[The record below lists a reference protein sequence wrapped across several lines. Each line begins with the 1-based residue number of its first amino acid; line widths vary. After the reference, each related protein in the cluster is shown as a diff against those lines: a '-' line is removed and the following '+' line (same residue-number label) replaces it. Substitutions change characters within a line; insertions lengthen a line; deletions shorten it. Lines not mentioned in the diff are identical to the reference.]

1 VITILA
7 FLTLLIAYRLFGGV
21 NIYLDWEQISAIT
34 PSEIIVVVLM
44 IISIF
49 FAILSTS
56 RTASIVA
63 LGVVGFANCLF
74 FLFYSAPDLA
84 MTQFSI
90 DTLTVLLFML
100 VLFKLPKKKTLSSKR
115 IRIRDAVL
123 SLLFGT
129 LIAILTLEVFEE
141 PSSSEVSKYFADN
154 AYLLAKGRNV
164 VNVILVDYRGFDT
177 MVETVV
183 LVIAAVGVFSLMKLD
198 LNPSKKE

>member
-1 VITILA
+1 M
-7 FLTLLIAYRLFGGV
+7 AYRLFGEV
-21 NIYLDWEQISAIT
+21 NIYIDWDQIST
-34 PSEIIVVVLM
+34 VSYYEVIVVLLM
-44 IISIF
+44 IISIL
-49 FAILSTS
+49 FAISTNS
-56 RTASIVA
+56 RTTAIVA

-74 FLFYSAPDLA
+74 FIFYSAPDLA

-100 VLFKLPKKKTLSSKR
+100 VLVKLPKNKSFSSKGMKF
-115 IRIRDAVL
+115 RDAFL
-123 SLLFGT
+123 SLTFGV

-177 MVETVV
+177 MIETVV
-183 LVIAAVGVFSLMKLD
+183 LVIAAAGVFSLMKLD
-198 LNPSKKE
+198 LNPSKKDL

>member
-1 VITILA
+1 
-7 FLTLLIAYRLFGGV
+7 
-21 NIYLDWEQISAIT
+21 
-34 PSEIIVVVLM
+34 
-44 IISIF
+44 
-49 FAILSTS
+49 
-56 RTASIVA
+56 
-63 LGVVGFANCLF
+63 
-74 FLFYSAPDLA
+74 
-84 MTQFSI
+84 
-90 DTLTVLLFML
+90 
-100 VLFKLPKKKTLSSKR
+100 
-115 IRIRDAVL
+115 VL

-198 LNPSKKE
+198 LNPSKKD